1 MNQITDKTTRPRRSF
16 IFSPGLKPDM
26 YPKALACGTDIV
38 CVELEDGI
46 APKDKQQAREHALAL
61 FGTPQ
66 ADDGVERIVRIN
78 CLRSAF
84 GLADVQAVLDTPTPP
99 PGLMLPKVVSPDEIT
114 WLDDLLTER
123 GHDTRLHIIIE
134 TNAALESAH
143 EIARASARVEALF
156 FGGVDMAA
164 ELRCRNTWEPLLYA
178 RSRVVHA
185 AAGTGIDVIDVPY
198 LDLDDLSGMDVARKL
213 LIMAREADL
222 ELELSDIEI
231 ESVLPAGFAEDCS
244 IDEFMQQL
252 PELDAAINE
261 KVEAAKA
268 EGKVLRYIGSIEDGK
283 CKVSIQAV
291 PASNPLSQAVSYTHL
306 PLPTNREV

>member
-1 MNQITDKTTRPRRSF
+1 
-16 IFSPGLKPDM
+16 M

-46 APKDKQQAREHALAL
+46 APKDKQQARKRALAL
-61 FGTPQ
+61 FDTPQ

-99 PGLMLPKVVSPDEIT
+99 PGLMLPKVLSSDEIS

-178 RSRVVHA
+178 PRGPRRCGRRH
-185 AAGTGIDVIDVPY
+185 
-198 LDLDDLSGMDVARKL
+198 
-213 LIMAREADL
+213 
-222 ELELSDIEI
+222 
-231 ESVLPAGFAEDCS
+231 
-244 IDEFMQQL
+244 
-252 PELDAAINE
+252 
-261 KVEAAKA
+261 
-268 EGKVLRYIGSIEDGK
+268 
-283 CKVSIQAV
+283 
-291 PASNPLSQAVSYTHL
+291 
-306 PLPTNREV
+306 

>member
-1 MNQITDKTTRPRRSF
+1 MDQASERTTRPRRSF

-26 YPKALACGTDIV
+26 FPKALASGTDIV

-61 FGTPQ
+61 FGTPP

-185 AAGTGIDVIDVPY
+185 AAAAGIDVIDVPY
-198 LDLDDLSGMDVARKL
+198 LDLNDLTGMEQEACL
-213 LIMAREADL
+213 ARELGFSGKGAIHPKQIPILNQVFTPSESEIAHAQKILRAFEVADTGL
-222 ELELSDIEI
+222 
-231 ESVLPAGFAEDCS
+231 V
-244 IDEFMQQL
+244 
-252 PELDAAINE
+252 
-261 KVEAAKA
+261 V
-268 EGKVLRYIGSIEDGK
+268 VDGK
-283 CKVSIQAV
+283 LIEQPVIREMRRILSIADRIA
-291 PASNPLSQAVSYTHL
+291 P
-306 PLPTNREV
+306 